1 MRDLSVKRPEGKRS
15 EFRRK
20 AAALREAAEGY
31 HPELKQGMLDL
42 ADRWEQ
48 LGDKIEADGTR
59 A

>member
-1 MRDLSVKRPEGKRS
+1 LSVKQSEESQS

-20 AAALREAAEGY
+20 AAELRRVAGTY
-31 HPELKQGMLDL
+31 DHPELKQGMLEL

-59 A
+59 G

>member
-1 MRDLSVKRPEGKRS
+1 MKQSEESQS

-20 AAALREAAEGY
+20 AAELRRVAGTY
-31 HPELKQGMLDL
+31 DHPELKQGMLEL

-59 A
+59 S